1 MLAALPEH
9 SHFRAPL
16 LSVLSRGLSSNAAA
30 PLLHA
35 SASYIRG
42 VRRKDYSAHSL
53 LQQRYKSGVKR
64 QKIDPMRWR
73 LLGQFLEAACPPKSG
88 ARTVT
93 FRQYTTDDSL
103 FDAYRSSVPQPLS
116 FNSFLRAKQWLR
128 VRRAGRYLGHFDCS
142 RCVLYRKLHYK
153 AVEDLKPEDHQQL
166 RLSEVHRSIAQS
178 QRFFYGLHRQNLQPR
193 QLLVLMDFTS
203 VYLRPKI
210 NHSVQSCTVQDCIL
224 VLEYLNSEGAR
235 IRENLDFLCDCPD
248 TNANDY
254 HFVLHVWLLLFQR
267 KQFNAFFDSI
277 DVWTD
282 GGPHHFKT
290 RFCQWMWHWLSKM
303 RFGNKRISHHFFAS
317 YHGHS
322 LADGHAAVIKRVLRS
337 DYNRSELHRISP
349 VLSTIEWGPENA
361 AQFGNL
367 LLKSCR
373 SQVHVFPSIDRDPAL
388 KPDPLPLVSIK
399 SQHRFDYENGLCFAS
414 ERTAG
419 TMRKR
424 FSFFLRPS
432 AVSAQPTAPNH

>member
-16 LSVLSRGLSSNAAA
+16 LSALSRGLSSNAAA

-290 RFCQWMWHWLSKM
+290 RFCQWM
-303 RFGNKRISHHFFAS
+303 
-317 YHGHS
+317 
-322 LADGHAAVIKRVLRS
+322 
-337 DYNRSELHRISP
+337 
-349 VLSTIEWGPENA
+349 
-361 AQFGNL
+361 
-367 LLKSCR
+367 
-373 SQVHVFPSIDRDPAL
+373 
-388 KPDPLPLVSIK
+388 
-399 SQHRFDYENGLCFAS
+399 
-414 ERTAG
+414 
-419 TMRKR
+419 
-424 FSFFLRPS
+424 
-432 AVSAQPTAPNH
+432 